1 VQRRQRPRWSS
12 AWRLDPDH
20 VRAEVREEA
29 AAHLA
34 FALGH
39 VDHSNAVEWSGSFLH
54 RGH

>member
-1 VQRRQRPRWSS
+1 VQRRQRPRWSA
-12 AWRLDPDH
+12 AWRLDPED
-20 VRAEVREEA
+20 VRAEVGEEA

-39 VDHSNAVEWSGSFLH
+39 VDHSNSFEWHGSLLH